1 MHIIRH
7 WENTGCGTELWNLW
21 HRLVRPAP
29 AETRTRSNM
38 IIMKPSTLLFNL
50 VKQSDNK
57 AQLTRHLGHN
67 VNRGKVF
74 PTEVLAVIGRKSS
87 IGDFFFFFPCNCRY
101 WFKSIQGWGSRK
113 YLSLKFW
120 LKSNKSSVS
129 FESNHQSRPVW
140 LTTSKNLT

>member
-1 MHIIRH
+1 
-7 WENTGCGTELWNLW
+7 
-21 HRLVRPAP
+21 
-29 AETRTRSNM
+29 M

-87 IGDFFFFFPCNCRY
+87 IGDFFFSPVIVGYGLNQFRD
-101 WFKSIQGWGSRK
+101 GA
-113 YLSLKFW
+113 L
-120 LKSNKSSVS
+120 
-129 FESNHQSRPVW
+129 ES
-140 LTTSKNLT
+140 T